1 MSSKVRII
9 VIVCIVAAAYYIA
22 FFTLKF
28 TLLENL
34 MLSPVAYEISEYCVI
49 VRGQAVTGPLI
60 GVREGAECLSKA
72 ISLPHP
78 ENLNTTELEMTG
90 KSIYSDIL
98 GYPDYYACDWLV
110 YGKVT
115 GVTDIFIETGS
126 GIIPV
131 FEADRVYP
139 IMSISEFLSLEVIMF
154 AFPPWGLLA
163 ALALYLWPVVVIILL
178 LLKKGTGKRATT

>member
-1 MSSKVRII
+1 MASKIRNIL
-9 VIVCIVAAAYYIA
+9 IVCVVAAAYYIA

-34 MLSPVAYEISEYCVI
+34 MLSPAAYEISEHCVI

-60 GVREGAECLSKA
+60 GVVEGAKHLIAAVPS
-72 ISLPHP
+72 PHP
-78 ENLNTTELEMTG
+78 EQLNVTELEMTG

-98 GYPDYYACDWLV
+98 GYPDYYACEWLV
-110 YGKVT
+110 YGRVV
-115 GVTDIFIETGS
+115 GVTDIYVETGS

-139 IMSISEFLSLEVIMF
+139 IMSISEFLILEVILL

-163 ALALYLWPVVVIILL
+163 ALALYLWPVVVIIFL
-178 LLKKGTGKRATT
+178 LLKK